1 MDYKIL
7 QLMPAVGW
15 CAFYEEDGGARFGEP
30 IACFALI
37 EETNPLS
44 DDPYQLVVPMV
55 PDGRQLTRADES
67 ANFAEIRYAPDFK
80 PDE

>member
-15 CAFYEEDGGARFGEP
+15 CVFYEEDGGARFGEP

-37 EETNPLS
+37 EESNPS
-44 DDPYQLVVPMV
+44 ADAPYQLVVPMV
-55 PDGRQLTRADES
+55 PDGGQLSRADE
-67 ANFAEIRYAPDFK
+67 ANNFAEIRYVPNFN
-80 PDE
+80 PEE

>member
-15 CAFYEEDGGARFGEP
+15 CVFYEEDGGEKFGEP

-37 EETNPLS
+37 EEKNPHS
-44 DDPYQLVVPMV
+44 DELYQLVVPMV

-67 ANFAEIRYAPDFK
+67 SNFSEIRYVPDFN
-80 PDE
+80 PNE